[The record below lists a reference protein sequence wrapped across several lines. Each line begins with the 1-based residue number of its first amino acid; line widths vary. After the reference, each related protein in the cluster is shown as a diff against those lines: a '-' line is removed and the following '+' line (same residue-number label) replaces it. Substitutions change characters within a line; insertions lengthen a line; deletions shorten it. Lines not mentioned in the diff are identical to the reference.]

1 MNLADNPAL
10 YYIFCVVALLVAF
23 LIVRRVA
30 SCLIKS
36 VVMIVV
42 AAALAFIYFN
52 YIKVYDEW
60 EKKPE
65 IIQKVDRE
73 VQKHIHHS
81 SSQKK

>member
-1 MNLADNPAL
+1 MAENPVL
-10 YYIFCVVALLVAF
+10 YYIFCAVALLVAF

-42 AAALAFIYFN
+42 VAALAFIYFN
-52 YIKVYDEW
+52 YIKVYDEG

-73 VQKHIHHS
+73 VQKRFNH
-81 SSQKK
+81 SQKQ

>member
-1 MNLADNPAL
+1 MAENPVL
-10 YYIFCVVALLVAF
+10 FYIFCAVALLVAF

-36 VVMIVV
+36 VVMIIVV
-42 AAALAFIYFN
+42 AALAFIYFN
-52 YIKVYDEW
+52 YIKVYDEG

-73 VQKHIHHS
+73 VQKRFNH
-81 SSQKK
+81 SQKQ

>member
-1 MNLADNPAL
+1 MAENPVL
-10 YYIFCVVALLVAF
+10 YYIFCAVALLVAF

-36 VVMIVV
+36 VVMIIVV
-42 AAALAFIYFN
+42 AALAFIYFN
-52 YIKVYDEW
+52 YIKVYDEG

-73 VQKHIHHS
+73 VQKRFNH
-81 SSQKK
+81 SQKQ